1 MSGGQD
7 FHSRD
12 LEAARTFG
20 QTAKIAGV
28 KRIIYLGGL
37 GDPQSKLSEH
47 LLSRHLTGDALRESG
62 LPVTEFQ
69 AAVIVGSGS
78 ISFEMIRYLSER
90 VPIMICPQW
99 VYTRVQPISIRNVL
113 DYMAAALTTPESQGR
128 IIEIGGTDVLTYG
141 DMMLQYS
148 QVRGLKRWLISVPFL
163 SPQFSYYWVHLVTP
177 IPANIARP
185 LIQGLRNEVIVRNN
199 LAREIFPNIR
209 LMGYTEAVQA
219 ALVKLEAREVETVWS
234 DALVTTL
241 GHKPPVMMTTQQ
253 GMVWEQRQ
261 LLVHTDSH
269 KVFCAF
275 TSLGGIT
282 GWLYLNWM
290 WQLRGLIDRLAGG
303 VGMRRG
309 RRDPQDVRVG
319 DALDFWRVEAVEN
332 DRLMRLRAEMKLPG
346 LAWLQFQ
353 AQPQPDGHTLLSQTA
368 FFAPK
373 GLFGWL
379 YWYGLYPI
387 HGLIF
392 SGLIRRL
399 AERAETCSSQ
409 EVEVRA
415 PL

>member
-1 MSGGQD
+1 MKILVTGATGYVGGRLVTRLLEHGHLIRCMVRDPGRLQGRAWQDKVEVVQGDVLDPASLLDALNDIEVAYYLVHSMSGGQD

-20 QTAKIAGV
+20 QNAKMAGV

-37 GDPQSKLSEH
+37 GDPKSKLSEH
-47 LLSRHLTGDALRESG
+47 LLSRHQTGDALRESG

-113 DYMAAALTTPESQGR
+113 DYMAAALTTPESQDR

-141 DMMLQYS
+141 DMMMQYS

-253 GMVWEQRQ
+253 GMVWEHRQ
-261 LLVHTDSH
+261 LLVHTDSR

-275 TSLGGIT
+275 TSLGGKT

-309 RRDPQDVRVG
+309 RVIPRTCGP
-319 DALDFWRVEAVEN
+319 A
-332 DRLMRLRAEMKLPG
+332 MR
-346 LAWLQFQ
+346 
-353 AQPQPDGHTLLSQTA
+353 S
-368 FFAPK
+368 
-373 GLFGWL
+373 
-379 YWYGLYPI
+379 I
-387 HGLIF
+387 
-392 SGLIRRL
+392 SGEWKQLKMID
-399 AERAETCSSQ
+399 
-409 EVEVRA
+409 
-415 PL
+415 